1 MSDNEQAVDS
11 SVQSQA
17 PIAESSSTESVQPV
31 STEGQTT
38 APVVEKSFSQSEVS
52 KIAARE
58 ARQAAEKATE
68 RTRAEMRQHYE
79 SQQQQQQVQQPQ
91 SIGGMQQQ
99 SPEQLR
105 QMIQEEAWKMSQHTV
120 AQQIERD
127 WLSSMNEAKDSDP
140 EFAQLYDDLNIE
152 AHPDLILWVNGMDNK
167 AAVVKDIAKNPSK
180 FSNIL
185 MLARSG
191 SPQLARRELQK
202 LSASIGANEAAQKQA
217 QVDAPLSQIKPSNIG
232 SDNGDMS
239 VKDFMAIFKG

>member
-1 MSDNEQAVDS
+1 MSDNEQAVDT
-11 SVQSQA
+11 SVQDQA
-17 PIAESSSTESVQPV
+17 PIVESSSTESAQPV
-31 STEGQTT
+31 STEGQAM

-79 SQQQQQQVQQPQ
+79 SQQQQQAQQPQ
-91 SIGGMQQQ
+91 NLGGMQQQ

-152 AHPDLILWVNGMDNK
+152 AHPDLILWLNGMDNK
-167 AAVVKDIAKNPSK
+167 ASVVKDIAKNPSK

-191 SPQLARRELQK
+191 SPQLAKRELQK
-202 LSASIGANEAAQKQA
+202 LSASITANEAAQKQA